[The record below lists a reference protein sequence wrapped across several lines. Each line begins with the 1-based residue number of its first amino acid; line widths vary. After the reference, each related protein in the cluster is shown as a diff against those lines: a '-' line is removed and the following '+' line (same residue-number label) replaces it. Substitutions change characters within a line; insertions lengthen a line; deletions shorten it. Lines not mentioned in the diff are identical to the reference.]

1 MPHDNWKYLADMNKR
16 IHENGGKKWNGTIKS
31 NHFYMERSLALYLT
45 KLDIEPED
53 GDCLLQS

>member
-31 NHFYMERSLALYLT
+31 NHFYMEGSLALYLT
-45 KLDIEPED
+45 KLDVEPED